1 MYVYACVPEC
11 FLVCARSLHPK
22 EAVPKH
28 IKKNKHATLSFF
40 FVLVCYVIFFFKRY
54 NPIVLNLNCKSYFC
68 LFFQLFFVVKCFLI
82 IFSVHITPTIG
93 SFLSHF
99 ISSYSRS
106 LLRTSFRP
114 RKHTTCVPFFLF
126 TLHRSPT
133 PNYTYTRHRI
143 LTLFR
148 SFAHYR
154 HVCIFLILFANLIKQ
169 LSIFKGNTK
178 KLLSVYVNASQ
189 LFQPLP
195 FAILLVIRGNNVQDE
210 TTLCYISNFV
220 THSRVSRQN

>member
-82 IFSVHITPTIG
+82 IFSVHITPTTG
-93 SFLSHF
+93 SFFVSLYFFLLSLASPYLL
-99 ISSYSRS
+99 SSPKTHH
-106 LLRTSFRP
+106 LCT
-114 RKHTTCVPFFLF
+114 FFLF